1 MRARRR
7 PSLLIVV
14 LCMVTA
20 LSRAQMATTRPATQP
35 TTQVALRFDKVP
47 VKSVLD
53 KLCEDY
59 GFVLVRNDAPDTTR
73 VSVYSPLPVPAEKA
87 IEILNSALKDNGGYV
102 ATLNDHRILRVLS
115 RDHAS
120 ENPPVFYGADPD
132 DIPDSDDIRT
142 QVMPVGALDAV
153 KLKQDLT
160 PLVSGPGA
168 TLVANAA
175 SNALVMT
182 ERATNVRRIASIIT
196 KLNVRK
202 GAASD
207 IRVIQ
212 LKYADADSAAK
223 LITTLFSP
231 SQTNQSTNNP
241 GGGPGGGPIMFRPP
255 VIMGPGGFGP
265 GGGPGGFGGGN
276 NANNAS
282 DQASQTKVAAAA
294 DTRTNTVVVTGPPDE
309 LKTIV
314 DVLKQLDT
322 PASETSFFLYRVKNG
337 QAVDMAATLNGMF
350 QQTGANSSSSNRNSS
365 GLSYNNGV
373 GSNRSSSNRS
383 SGMGST
389 SGLGNSSGTA
399 VGGFSPGGFGN
410 TGGLGS
416 PNGGGSNGAN
426 RAGANSSSSASFV
439 GQVYVVADQDTNS
452 LLVTTATK
460 YRDDVEKI
468 INQLDRPIPQ
478 VLIKVLVA
486 EVTHDNS
493 VDFGTDFSILNTRP
507 NGNGQSFGQ
516 TFGSPGT
523 GLVINFLENNLQA
536 QLHLLAEQNKLD
548 VLSRPYILASDNQE
562 AYVMVG
568 QEVPIVTSN
577 TTTSLGQTISNYEY
591 QSVGIILDVIP
602 HINPD
607 GIVTLQVAPQI
618 SQLTSQTV
626 NVGPGVN
633 VPVIDSRQA
642 TSQVAIA
649 DGQTIV
655 IGGLMQDQKTL
666 KVDKVPLLGDIPIIG
681 AAFSRTQA
689 DKTKTELLLFLTPH
703 VASDP
708 SLLKAMSA
716 DEMSG
721 TRLTPQAVAPG
732 SFDDQMR
739 GMRLGATQPA
749 APAR

>member
-1 MRARRR
+1 
-7 PSLLIVV
+7 
-14 LCMVTA
+14 
-20 LSRAQMATTRPATQP
+20 
-35 TTQVALRFDKVP
+35 
-47 VKSVLD
+47 
-53 KLCEDY
+53 
-59 GFVLVRNDAPDTTR
+59 
-73 VSVYSPLPVPAEKA
+73 
-87 IEILNSALKDNGGYV
+87 
-102 ATLNDHRILRVLS
+102 
-115 RDHAS
+115 
-120 ENPPVFYGADPD
+120 
-132 DIPDSDDIRT
+132 
-142 QVMPVGALDAV
+142 
-153 KLKQDLT
+153 
-160 PLVSGPGA
+160 
-168 TLVANAA
+168 
-175 SNALVMT
+175 
-182 ERATNVRRIASIIT
+182 ERATNVRRLASIIT
-196 KLNVRK
+196 KLNLRK
-202 GAASD
+202 DASSD
-207 IRVIQ
+207 IRVIP
-212 LKYADADSAAK
+212 LKYANADDVAK

-231 SQTNQSTNNP
+231 SQNNQSNNQP
-241 GGGPGGGPIMFRPP
+241 GGPGGGPMGFRSP
-255 VIMGPGGFGP
+255 VLMGPGGFRVGPGGFGP
-265 GGGPGGFGGGN
+265 GN
-276 NANNAS
+276 NSSDGTS
-282 DQASQTKVAAAA
+282 DQASQAKVVAAA

-322 PASETSFFLYRVKNG
+322 QGTETSFFLYRVKNG

-350 QQTGANSSSSNRNSS
+350 QQTGINSNSNRNSS
-365 GLSYNNGV
+365 ALSYSGGL
-373 GSNRSSSNRS
+373 GSNRSSSNRNGS
-383 SGMGST
+383 SG
-389 SGLGNSSGTA
+389 SGNGA
-399 VGGFSPGGFGN
+399 SPGGSSGFGN
-410 TGGLGS
+410 QAGPGGLGS
-416 PNGGGSNGAN
+416 TGGAGAPGGGNVGSASRSGA
-426 RAGANSSSSASFV
+426 ASSSAASIV

-468 INQLDRPIPQ
+468 IRELDRPVPQ

-507 NGNGQSFGQ
+507 NGNGQNFNQAFGQ
-516 TFGSPGT
+516 PGS
-523 GLVINFLENNLQA
+523 GLVVNFLENNLNVTLHALA
-536 QLHLLAEQNKLD
+536 QQNKLD

-577 TTTSLGQTISNYEY
+577 TTTSLGQTISNYQY

-607 GIVTLQVAPQI
+607 GIVTLQVAPEI

-642 TSQVAIA
+642 ISQVAIA

-666 KVDKVPLLGDIPIIG
+666 TVNKIPLLGDIPIIG

-708 SLLKAMSA
+708 ALLKAMSA
-716 DEMSG
+716 DEMGG
-721 TRLTPQAVAPG
+721 TKLTPQAVSPG
-732 SFDDQMR
+732 SFDDHLR
-739 GMRLGATQPA
+739 GMQLGTTQPA
-749 APAR
+749 REPGAR